1 MSGIKGDDMTIEEM
15 KQRKKELGYSN
26 KELASRAGVPETTI
40 QKIFS
45 GKTAAPRRD
54 TILKLEQTLR
64 RPTPDA
70 LTEIRV
76 SLPDIEKLP
85 VPTRGLVREPE
96 VPYGIPGKKQ
106 GDYTLEDYLA
116 LPEERRVE
124 LIDGVFYDMAAPTTV
139 HQAIGGYIHKILLDH
154 VLAHGGPCK
163 PFMSPVDVQ
172 LDRDDRTIVQPDVL
186 VVCDHGK
193 YKKGRVYG
201 APDFIAE
208 VLSPSTRRKDVTLKL
223 VKYTNAGV
231 REYWMIDPDKQKLVV
246 YELQKAEFPTVY
258 GFDDTVPVRIW
269 NGECQ
274 VDFAKIRDF
283 IADLYD

>member
-1 MSGIKGDDMTIEEM
+1 MTIEEM

-40 QKIFS
+40 QKIFC
-45 GKTAAPRRD
+45 GKTSAPRRD

-64 RPTPDA
+64 RPDPDA

-76 SLPDIEKLP
+76 SLPDIEKVP

-208 VLSPSTRRKDVTLKL
+208 VLSPSTWRKDVTLKMA
-223 VKYTNAGV
+223 KYTNAGV

-269 NGECQ
+269 NGVCQ
-274 VDFAKIRDF
+274 VDFAKIRHF